1 MSVRYLS
8 CGDTAFTV
16 EFGNEISPEINGKVM
31 ALHAEIGRAKAIGS
45 LPGVV
50 ETVPTMRSLMVSY
63 DPLATSRSTLQP
75 EIDALIARG
84 LPARAPSRQVSI
96 PAATTTPNSPPTSPR
111 SPSAPGRRRSR

>member
-31 ALHAEIGRAKAIGS
+31 ALHAEIGRAKADGS

-63 DPLATSRSTLQP
+63 DPLATSRGKLEP

-84 LPARAPSRQVSI
+84 LPAD
-96 PAATTTPNSPPTSPR
+96 AATPQGVDPVLLRRPR
-111 SPSAPGRRRSR
+111 IRP

>member
-1 MSVRYLS
+1 VQTKEQFHAIGIRSKAAILADVSVRYLS

-31 ALHAEIGRAKAIGS
+31 ALHAEIGRARAAGS

-63 DPLATSRSTLQP
+63 DPLATSRRQLEP
-75 EIDALIARG
+75 EIEALIARG
-84 LPARAPSRQVSI
+84 AG
-96 PAATTTPNSPPTSPR
+96 T
-111 SPSAPGRRRSR
+111 